1 MLASILA
8 SVWTIVLIIL
18 GIVTAV
24 LIVTLGVMLVIEMK
38 EIEGCKCLTGGL
50 KHLI

>member
-8 SVWTIVLIIL
+8 SVWTMVLIIL

-24 LIVTLGVMLVIEMK
+24 LIMTLGVMLVIEMIK
-38 EIEGCKCLTGGL
+38 SFID
-50 KHLI
+50 

>member
-8 SVWTIVLIIL
+8 SVWTIVLIAL

-24 LIVTLGVMLVIEMK
+24 LIVTLGIMLVIEMIK
-38 EIEGCKCLTGGL
+38 SFID
-50 KHLI
+50 